1 MKKQIMVSMVLAA
14 VCCALAESSP
24 LEARIAE
31 KHKILTS
38 DTWGA
43 GHRIIFDFNGRKG
56 WVIEPATPA
65 PGRPWVW
72 TMQWMGAFLERTGAP
87 DLVKRGYYHVH
98 LAAYDTRANREGL
111 LALADFQDYLVRELG
126 FAPKANLIGMSWG
139 GFYSVRYACAYPQ
152 NVARIYLDAPL
163 LNFDGYC
170 PPSPADPKALARLV
184 GPWAKHAPA
193 DGQGWTPDPEMP
205 VNLAAS
211 LARTGIPVLLLYGG
225 KDKTVNPEMSSVLF
239 MKRFREAGGDLKVE
253 CRPEQGHHPHGL
265 APKDVHRILEFF
277 QAE

>member
-31 KHKILTS
+31 KYKILTS

-139 GFYSVRYACAYPQ
+139 GFFSLRYAETFPNRVCA
-152 NVARIYLDAPL
+152 IYLDAPVCNAADPEPSAADRVKTIL
-163 LNFDGYC
+163 DNCGISFEEMTTSKLNPLNNVEAIVDARIPLFAAVGQTDESVALAANFD
-170 PPSPADPKALARLV
+170 
-184 GPWAKHAPA
+184 
-193 DGQGWTPDPEMP
+193 
-205 VNLAAS
+205 
-211 LARTGIPVLLLYGG
+211 LLEKRILELGG
-225 KDKTVNPEMSSVLF
+225 SI
-239 MKRFREAGGDLKVE
+239 KVI
-253 CRPEQGHHPHGL
+253 RRNYWGHHPHGL
-265 APKDVHRILEFF
+265 DDPEELLAFHCAARE
-277 QAE
+277 QA